1 MRIFRILY
9 FKELKSYFLS
19 PFGWLILCFAALMQ
33 GFALTATFKQFSDN
47 AIPESL
53 VFVTFTSPIFGIYFL
68 FLFPVL
74 TMRLFSE
81 ENRSGTIEG
90 LLTAPVRTWQVILSK
105 FSAAYTTFLSLWIV
119 AVVHFYL
126 FTVVTD
132 VPPPFT
138 NGELVGAITVIALM
152 GMLFTAFGC
161 LASALTSSQIIAGV
175 VCTAILIFHIFL
187 GFIPLLFGDQ
197 IPAAPFFE
205 FISSQN
211 HLREFSRGLIDTR
224 TVIFYLSTSVF
235 FLFLTFHLLDFRRW
249 KP

>member
-1 MRIFRILY
+1 
-9 FKELKSYFLS
+9 
-19 PFGWLILCFAALMQ
+19 
-33 GFALTATFKQFSDN
+33 
-47 AIPESL
+47 
-53 VFVTFTSPIFGIYFL
+53 
-68 FLFPVL
+68 
-74 TMRLFSE
+74 
-81 ENRSGTIEG
+81 
-90 LLTAPVRTWQVILSK
+90 
-105 FSAAYTTFLSLWIV
+105 
-119 AVVHFYL
+119 
-126 FTVVTD
+126 
-132 VPPPFT
+132 
-138 NGELVGAITVIALM
+138 M

-224 TVIFYLSTSVF
+224 TIVFYLSTSAF

>member
-1 MRIFRILY
+1 M
-9 FKELKSYFLS
+9 
-19 PFGWLILCFAALMQ
+19 
-33 GFALTATFKQFSDN
+33 
-47 AIPESL
+47 
-53 VFVTFTSPIFGIYFL
+53 
-68 FLFPVL
+68 
-74 TMRLFSE
+74 
-81 ENRSGTIEG
+81 
-90 LLTAPVRTWQVILSK
+90 
-105 FSAAYTTFLSLWIV
+105 

-161 LASALTSSQIIAGV
+161 LASALTSSQIIACV

-211 HLREFSRGLIDTR
+211 NLREFSRGLIDTR

-235 FLFLTFHLLDFRRW
+235 LLFLTFHLLDFRRW

>member
-9 FKELKSYFLS
+9 FKELKSYFFS

-90 LLTAPVRTWQVILSK
+90 LLTAPVRTW
-105 FSAAYTTFLSLWIV
+105 
-119 AVVHFYL
+119 
-126 FTVVTD
+126 
-132 VPPPFT
+132 
-138 NGELVGAITVIALM
+138 
-152 GMLFTAFGC
+152 
-161 LASALTSSQIIAGV
+161 
-175 VCTAILIFHIFL
+175 
-187 GFIPLLFGDQ
+187 
-197 IPAAPFFE
+197 
-205 FISSQN
+205 
-211 HLREFSRGLIDTR
+211 
-224 TVIFYLSTSVF
+224 
-235 FLFLTFHLLDFRRW
+235 
-249 KP
+249 